1 MAIKGI
7 LDLLRVKQW
16 IKNLLLFAPLFFSG
30 KFFDIFLIQQVCIGF
45 FIFSIT
51 SSCVYILNDIKDI
64 EKDKMHYRK
73 KKRPLPSGILSL
85 QTAWVIFGVLTSFLI
100 VSFFFLPIY
109 FVLLCVLYLT
119 NNILYTLWLKNIAI
133 IDVSMIAIG
142 FVIRL
147 FAGGLMVAVSPSNWL
162 VLMIYLVALLL
173 GFAKRREDVL
183 IKENS
188 GEVLRGSISNYS
200 ISFID
205 AVLSFLSGVISLLY
219 ILYTIEA
226 NTFAGKYKEYLYLTS
241 FFLVTGILRYLQLVF
256 ISEESD
262 PTTLLYKDAIL
273 KVIVSLWLIS
283 ITFLIY
289 G

>member
-1 MAIKGI
+1 
-7 LDLLRVKQW
+7 
-16 IKNLLLFAPLFFSG
+16 
-30 KFFDIFLIQQVCIGF
+30 
-45 FIFSIT
+45 
-51 SSCVYILNDIKDI
+51 
-64 EKDKMHYRK
+64 
-73 KKRPLPSGILSL
+73 
-85 QTAWVIFGVLTSFLI
+85 
-100 VSFFFLPIY
+100 
-109 FVLLCVLYLT
+109 
-119 NNILYTLWLKNIAI
+119 
-133 IDVSMIAIG
+133 MIAIG

-162 VLMIYLVALLL
+162 VLIIYLVALLL

-226 NTFAGKYKEYLYLTS
+226 TTFAGKYKEYLYLTS
-241 FFLVTGILRYLQLVF
+241 FFLVIGILRYLQLVF
-256 ISEESD
+256 TSEESD

-273 KVIVSLWLIS
+273 KIIVSLWLIS